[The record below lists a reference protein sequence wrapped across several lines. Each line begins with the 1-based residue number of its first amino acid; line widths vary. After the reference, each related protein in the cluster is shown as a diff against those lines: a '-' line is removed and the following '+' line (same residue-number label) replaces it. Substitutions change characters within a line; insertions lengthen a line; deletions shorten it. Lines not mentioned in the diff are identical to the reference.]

1 MMFWIKAPLINV
13 NEEQARLVEW
23 LKEPGEYVH
32 QGERLCILETMKSTF
47 EFDAPQEGFFNP
59 ISKVN
64 ATVSVGQ
71 IIAVLT
77 EEKDQSYEI
86 PQDEALAKAE
96 EINNSPLKK
105 QWTKKAEIIAR
116 RNGLHIEDIV
126 SKIGSSTTIT
136 EAIINA
142 YIKKSKKKEPTI
154 TKPITLKQ
162 GQIERI
168 LIIGGGN
175 VAVLVLDILKRVPSQ
190 QAIGIVDDNPALIGT
205 TVMDCPVLGNLKKVN
220 QLWHD
225 DAFDAAALAIGIL
238 PARADFFEK
247 FAREG
252 VPFTNII
259 DPSAIIGEG
268 SEMGSGNMIMAF
280 CRLGPEAVIGD
291 NNFLSA
297 YVNIEHHNI
306 MGSHCTFG
314 PNVFMSGGVNIGSHV
329 RFGTGISI
337 EPRITIGDHVTI
349 ASGTVL
355 TTHIPDNTLVR
366 TKTNYS
372 L

>member
-1 MMFWIKAPLINV
+1 MNIWIKAPLINV

-23 LKEPGEYVH
+23 LKKPGEFVH
-32 QGERLCILETMKSTF
+32 RGEMLCILETVKSTF
-47 EFDAPQEGFFNP
+47 ELDAPQEGFFNP
-59 ISKVN
+59 IIESNSNV
-64 ATVSVGQ
+64 AVGQ

-77 EEKDQSYEI
+77 EKKDQPYEI
-86 PQDEALAKAE
+86 PQDKVSAKVE
-96 EINNSPLKK
+96 EINSSQVKK
-105 QWTKKAEIIAR
+105 QWTKKAEIIAK
-116 RNGLHIEDIV
+116 RNGLHIENIA

-142 YIKKSKKKEPTI
+142 YLQKSRQKEPAR
-154 TKPITLKQ
+154 TKPINQKQ
-162 GQIERI
+162 SQVERI

-175 VAVLVLDILKRVPSQ
+175 VAVLVMDILKRVPNQ
-190 QAIGIVDDNPALIGT
+190 QAVGIVDDNPALINT
-205 TVMDCPVLGNLKKVN
+205 SVMGCPVLGSLEKVK
-220 QLWHD
+220 QLWHEE
-225 DAFDAAALAIGIL
+225 AFDTAALAIGVL
-238 PARADFFEK
+238 PARADFFDK
-247 FAREG
+247 FTREG
-252 VPFTNII
+252 IPFTNII
-259 DPSAIIGEG
+259 DPTAIIGIG
-268 SEMGSGNMIMAF
+268 CEMGTGNMIMGF
-280 CRLGPEAVIGD
+280 CRLGPEATIGD

-297 YVNIEHHNI
+297 YVNIEHHNT

-337 EPRITIGDHVTI
+337 EPRITIGDHVVI

-355 TTHIPDNTLVR
+355 TTHVPANTIVR

>member
-1 MMFWIKAPLINV
+1 MMFWVKAPLINV

-32 QGERLCILETMKSTF
+32 QGEMLCILETMKSTF
-47 EFDAPQEGFFNP
+47 ELDAPQEGFFNP
-59 ISKVN
+59 ISEVN
-64 ATVSVGQ
+64 STVTVGQ

-77 EEKDQSYEI
+77 EEKDQPYEI
-86 PQDEALAKAE
+86 PQDEVPAIVE
-96 EINNSPLKK
+96 EINSSQVKK

-116 RNGLHIEDIV
+116 RNGLRVEDIA
-126 SKIGSSTTIT
+126 SKIGSSTIIT

-142 YIKKSKKKEPTI
+142 YIKKSKKREPAR
-154 TKPITLKQ
+154 TKPINQKQ

-190 QAIGIVDDNPALIGT
+190 KAIGIVDDNPALIGT
-205 TVMDCPVLGNLKKVN
+205 TVMECPVLGSLEKVA
-220 QLWHD
+220 QLWRED
-225 DAFDAAALAIGIL
+225 KFDAAALAIGIL
-238 PARADFFEK
+238 PARADFFDK
-247 FAREG
+247 FTREG
-252 VPFTNII
+252 IPFTNII
-259 DPSAIIGEG
+259 DPTAIIGIG
-268 SEMGSGNMIMAF
+268 CEMGTGNMVMGF
-280 CRLGPEAVIGD
+280 CRLGPEAAIGD

-297 YVNIEHHNI
+297 YVNIEHHNT

-355 TTHIPDNTLVR
+355 TTHVPDNTLVR

>member
-1 MMFWIKAPLINV
+1 MMFWINAPLINV

-23 LKEPGEYVH
+23 LKGPGELVH
-32 QGERLCILETMKSTF
+32 QGEMLCILETMKSTF
-47 EFDAPQEGFFNP
+47 ELDAPQKGFFNP
-59 ISKVN
+59 ISEVN
-64 ATVSVGQ
+64 SSVTVGQ

-77 EEKDQSYEI
+77 EEKDQPYEI
-86 PQDEALAKAE
+86 PQDEVPALVE
-96 EINNSPLKK
+96 ENNNLPVKR
-105 QWTKKAEIIAR
+105 QWTKKAEIIAK
-116 RNGLHIEDIV
+116 RNGLHIENIV

-136 EAIINA
+136 EAIISA
-142 YIKKSKKKEPTI
+142 YIKNSKKKEPTRSTPI
-154 TKPITLKQ
+154 TKKQ

-175 VAVLVLDILKRVPSQ
+175 VAVLVLDILKRLPFQ

-205 TVMDCPVLGNLKKVN
+205 TVMGCPVLGNLKKVN
-220 QLWHD
+220 QLWRE
-225 DAFDAAALAIGIL
+225 DAFDAAALAIGVL
-238 PARADFFEK
+238 PTRADIFDK
-247 FAREG
+247 FTREG
-252 VPFTNII
+252 IPFTNII
-259 DPSAIIGEG
+259 DPTAIIGEG
-268 SEMGSGNMIMAF
+268 SEMGSGNMIMGF
-280 CRLGPEAVIGD
+280 CRLGPEAVIGE

-297 YVNIEHHNI
+297 YVNIEHHNT

-355 TTHIPDNTLVR
+355 TTHVPDNTLVR

-372 L
+372 F